1 MTEDRIF
8 KTYKNK
14 LIETAK
20 REETRKAL
28 RFITIEYLCSF
39 PKIDPY
45 KMAASIKKDGITILF
60 DDSSIT
66 IAENQKKERKVNK
79 ILAQTENTR

>member
-1 MTEDRIF
+1 MTEDRTF
-8 KTYKNK
+8 KTYKNR
-14 LIETAK
+14 LIETAR

-28 RFITIEYLCSF
+28 RFNTIEYLCSF

-45 KMAASIKKDGITILF
+45 EMAASIKKDGITILF

-66 IAENQKKERKVNK
+66 VAENQKKERKVNK